1 MSIEAVGQNGAVLG
15 SDMYWNQLNSSTIL
29 GGLMQW
35 ASGTEYYRTLQET
48 AARAS
53 AAIEEIYDDVQQNI
67 DRMGLVPSGP
77 RCTLAKQV
85 ESLYNVCEMIG
96 ILNRH
101 GSECQRILELRDPSA
116 SIDSFMESALQTA
129 HQKIRKC
136 TDFLPRECINL
147 AKEAATWG
155 ISSAA
160 GRDQK
165 KLAFL
170 TNISQGKDESFLKLV
185 ADTYE
190 TSGPIRE
197 VQGACGYAIGS
208 SGYLN
213 HIERIVF
220 PQGLPGAYGVT
231 SGSPDYAG
239 ALRAGIHS
247 IADQLQADL
256 EQNTR
261 ENNYITDSTEKR
273 LTEAVSDLSRC
284 GVSTFSFDVRIK
296 GLAWYVGGNAA
307 KIQQLQSNLK
317 QLGFGTHMTE
327 DGVYGERTEAAR
339 SDFIN
344 ELIHGSVPSLV
355 WIDPLQSDLTGI
367 STAIRTSRKT
377 GEQFSRL
384 VADGFGTPLFS
395 ADVHPYHGIANYY
408 HINAHALP
416 DAPAWQVSLA
426 ENLNH
431 TEITKEAY
439 DLLKNFDNAGKV
451 VQIGGRVLL
460 IAGVAL
466 DALELCST
474 IDDDL
479 HDADEKI
486 GKKTYSSIA
495 SIGGRWTGGALG
507 AKGGAML
514 GATIGTAILPGLG
527 TVIGG
532 AVGGIVLGVAGSFG
546 GSALGRWV
554 VDITA
559 VE

>member
-1 MSIEAVGQNGAVLG
+1 MV
-15 SDMYWNQLNSSTIL
+15 
-29 GGLMQW
+29 
-35 ASGTEYYRTLQET
+35 
-48 AARAS
+48 
-53 AAIEEIYDDVQQNI
+53 
-67 DRMGLVPSGP
+67 
-77 RCTLAKQV
+77 
-85 ESLYNVCEMIG
+85 G

-101 GSECQRILELRDPSA
+101 SQECQRILELRDLST
-116 SIDSFMESALQTA
+116 SIDPFMEMALQTA

-136 TDFLPRECINL
+136 TDFLPRECVDL
-147 AKEAATWG
+147 TKEAATWG

-160 GRDQK
+160 GKDQK

-170 TNISQGKDESFLKLV
+170 TDISQGKDESFLKLV
-185 ADTYE
+185 ASTYE
-190 TSGPIRE
+190 NSGPIRE
-197 VQGACGYAIGS
+197 VWGACGYAIGS

-220 PQGLPGAYGVT
+220 PQSLSRAYGAT
-231 SGSPDYAG
+231 SGLPDYAG
-239 ALRAGIHS
+239 ALRSGLHS

-261 ENNYITDSTEKR
+261 DNNYITDNTEKR

-284 GVSTFSFDVRIK
+284 GVPTFSFYHKIK
-296 GLAWYVGGNAA
+296 GLAWYVGGDAA
-307 KIQQLQSNLK
+307 NIQQLQRELK
-317 QLGFGTHMTE
+317 QLGFGTQITE

-339 SDFIN
+339 ADFIN
-344 ELIHGSVPSLV
+344 ELLHGTVPSLV
-355 WIDPLQSDLTGI
+355 WIDPLQSTLTGI
-367 STAIRTSRKT
+367 STTTKAIRKT
-377 GEQFSRL
+377 GEEFSRL

-395 ADVHPYHGIANYY
+395 ADMHSYHGRANYY
-408 HINAHALP
+408 HINVHALP
-416 DAPAWQVSLA
+416 DAPAWQASLA
-426 ENLNH
+426 ENLDH
-431 TEITKEAY
+431 TEISKEAY
-439 DLLKNFDNAGKV
+439 DLLKNFENVGKV

-460 IAGVAL
+460 VAGVVL

-479 HDADEKI
+479 HDADQKI

-495 SIGGRWTGGALG
+495 SIGGRWTGGVLG

-527 TVIGG
+527 TAIGG
-532 AVGGIVLGVAGSFG
+532 AVGGVVLGVAGSSG

-554 VDITA
+554 IDITA

>member
-1 MSIEAVGQNGAVLG
+1 
-15 SDMYWNQLNSSTIL
+15 
-29 GGLMQW
+29 MQW
-35 ASGTEYYRTLQET
+35 ASGTEYYRTLRE
-48 AARAS
+48 AATRAS
-53 AAIEEIYDDVQQNI
+53 TAIEEIYDDLQQNI
-67 DRMGLVPSGP
+67 DQIWLVPSSP
-77 RCTLAKQV
+77 RSILAKQV
-85 ESLYNVCEMIG
+85 ESLYNVCEMTG
-96 ILNRH
+96 IINRH
-101 GSECQRILELRDPSA
+101 SRECQRILELRALSA
-116 SIDSFMESALQTA
+116 SIDPFMESMLQTA

-136 TDFLPRECINL
+136 TDFLPRECIDL

-170 TNISQGKDESFLKLV
+170 TDISQGKDVSFLKLV

-197 VQGACGYAIGS
+197 VRGSCGYAIGS

-213 HIERIVF
+213 HIEGIVF
-220 PQGLPGAYGVT
+220 PQRLSGAYGVAL
-231 SGSPDYAG
+231 GSPDYAG
-239 ALRAGIHS
+239 ALRAGIQS
-247 IADQLQADL
+247 IANQLQADL
-256 EQNTR
+256 EQNVR

-273 LTEAVSDLSRC
+273 LTEVVSDLSRC
-284 GVSTFSFDVRIK
+284 GVSTFSLNIK
-296 GLAWYVGGNAA
+296 IKRLAWYVGGDAV
-307 KIQQLQSNLK
+307 KIQQLQSKLK
-317 QLGFGTHMTE
+317 QLGFGTQMTE

-339 SDFIN
+339 ADFIN
-344 ELIHGSVPSLV
+344 ELIHGTVPSLM
-355 WIDPLQSDLTGI
+355 WINPLQSDLTGI
-367 STAIRTSRKT
+367 STAIKTNRKT
-377 GEQFSRL
+377 GEEFSRL
-384 VADGFGTPLFS
+384 VANGFGTPLFS
-395 ADVHPYHGIANYY
+395 ADVHSYHGIANYY

-416 DAPAWQVSLA
+416 DAPAWQASLA

-431 TEITKEAY
+431 TEISKEAY
-439 DLLKNFDNAGKV
+439 DLLKNFENAGRV

-460 IAGVAL
+460 VAGVAL

-479 HDADEKI
+479 HDADRKI

-514 GATIGTAILPGLG
+514 GASIGTAILPGLG

-532 AVGGIVLGVAGSFG
+532 AVGGVVLGIAGSFG
-546 GSALGRWV
+546 GSALGQWV